1 MATEKGHE
9 EVSTRAPDELLD
21 DSIAFPMKEPP
32 SQYDDNPDP
41 NSGPVYVQV
50 RNVSVEVDP
59 ARGSPFSSID
69 SFKSRI
75 LRIKGNSSPK
85 AILQDISADLPSRS
99 LTAIVG
105 ASGSGKT
112 TLLNVIAHRI
122 KDERFRQSGAV
133 TYDAESLVEPEGQ
146 AAGPARVGV
155 AYVLQQDVLL
165 PTLTVRE
172 TLRYAAD
179 LRLSTTKTRT
189 EREAMVENVIHDL
202 ALGKCANTKIGDNA
216 HKGCSGGEKR
226 RTSIGVQ
233 LLADQPVLILDEPT
247 TGLDAASAIQVVR
260 TLKSLA
266 ERGKTVIMTIHQPRS
281 EIWRL
286 VDNLI
291 LLARGSP
298 VYCGH
303 VQECLPY
310 FERLGYKM
318 PSFFNPFD
326 FVIDLAAVDLRSQD
340 AEQTS
345 LVRVQRLQEAW
356 RAGETHPRTGGPGQN
371 KGQPFSG
378 KQSAHSADRLDELF
392 QEVIVHTRRTFVV
405 TCRDRLGLVAS
416 TVESLSMGIMSGWI
430 FYQLGGDLAGIRSRQ
445 GAMYSAC
452 ALQGYLIL
460 LFETYRL
467 TMDIQIY
474 DRERIEG
481 VVRPI
486 SFIVSRRLAR
496 IPLEDLPVPFF
507 YSVIFYFMAGFR
519 SNADQFFTFFAIQLL
534 LHMIAVNLATVCVA
548 LNRQFM
554 VASLIANLTFTLQS
568 MGCGFFINTRSL
580 AVWLRWVKWTAYVFY
595 AFGALCTNEF
605 AGHFYDCP
613 SPGGPSNPAC
623 REYTGAYILASLNL
637 PSNWLWR
644 PIVVL
649 VGFILFFFILSGVT
663 LQVLTTEVE
672 VAKTHE
678 NKAASSADSQETNV
692 RRGGTTRTVT
702 VALDHFGLE
711 IDRKRLF
718 KNNTTKR
725 IFQPITTTFEPGV
738 LNVIMG
744 PSGSGKS
751 SCLNAMARRLYGSPM
766 VKYQTTGRMLLNG
779 STATDA
785 VVMSICS
792 YVPQDDS
799 ALLPCLTVRET
810 LHFAARLR
818 LPSFLSH
825 EQKVRRAELVLLQ
838 LGLKDCADTLIGSD
852 MVKGISGGEKRRVSI
867 GIQILTDPQVLL
879 LDEPT
884 SGLDAFTAFS
894 IIEVLKGL
902 ADEGRTIIFS
912 IHQPRSGMFKQFGG
926 VLLLAKGGE
935 VVYAGSVSEM
945 LPHFESMGFTCPES
959 ANPADFALDLVSV
972 ETPKSLQGQQQQ
984 QPSNVAPAATI
995 TALPPATVGPHE
1007 KGIDI
1012 EDSPA
1017 KTSKPND
1024 TFAEEPAP
1032 TPSHSPTKALGPDST
1047 TTDTHTTD
1055 ATPSKPADLA
1065 LPATLGTYAR
1075 QRQPFQH
1082 AFPILLQRGVINLR
1096 RQPNL
1101 LTGRITQLVGLGIV
1115 LAAFCS
1121 PLRHDYYSVQTRVGY
1136 IQAMSSMFFV
1146 GMLNSIAMYPGERD
1160 LYYHEERDGTY
1171 TLAAFFVYYL
1181 ALEVP
1186 AEVVASMLFSVLTV
1200 FAVGLP
1206 RTAGQYF
1213 LMAYSAFCVVE
1224 CGESFGILFLTMFSH
1239 TGLAVSVM
1247 SVVLSIAIHLGGVL
1261 SIGIDRFLSA
1271 VNHISPVKWQVGAL
1285 LSYSLRDIRFTC
1297 TADQRLADGT
1307 CPVQTG
1313 EQVLELYRLNVD
1325 TVAYALALGGVTIGY
1340 RLLAYLG
1347 LEIRGADWK
1356 GLMSATM
1363 RKKRRNWGSIRK

>member
-1 MATEKGHE
+1 MATEKPEGHVPSSASIPLPTKE
-9 EVSTRAPDELLD
+9 NTLQHRYSTSTDRNTRAV
-21 DSIAFPMKEPP
+21 
-32 SQYDDNPDP
+32 N
-41 NSGPVYVQV
+41 VRV
-50 RNVSVEVDP
+50 RNVSVKVDP
-59 ARGSPFSSID
+59 AGGSLFSSID
-69 SFKSRI
+69 AVKSRVLRSYAIPTIKDI
-75 LRIKGNSSPK
+75 LN
-85 AILQDISADLPSRS
+85 DVSADLPSRS

-112 TLLNVIAHRI
+112 TLLNVIAHRV
-122 KDERFRQSGAV
+122 KDKRLRQLGTV
-133 TYDAESLVEPEGQ
+133 TYNSEALAIPNGQDAGSGS
-146 AAGPARVGV
+146 GSARVGV

-165 PTLTVRE
+165 PSLTVRE
-172 TLRYAAD
+172 TLQYAAD
-179 LRLSTTKTRT
+179 LRLSTTKTRA
-189 EREAMVENVIHDL
+189 EREAMVETVIDEL
-202 ALGKCANTKIGDNA
+202 GLGKCANTRIGDNA

-247 TGLDAASAIQVVR
+247 TGLDAASAIQVVQ

-266 ERGKTVIMTIHQPRS
+266 QRGKTVIMTIHQPRS

-298 VYCGH
+298 VYSGP
-303 VQECLPY
+303 VRECLPY
-310 FERLGYKM
+310 FEHLGYRM
-318 PSFFNPFD
+318 PPFFNPFD
-326 FVIDLAAVDLRSQD
+326 FVIDLAAVDLRSQTL
-340 AEQTS
+340 EQTS
-345 LVRVQRLQEAW
+345 LIRVRKLHEAW
-356 RAGETHPRTGGPGQN
+356 RTHGTDASAGEPESLIDET
-371 KGQPFSG
+371 FDG
-378 KQSAHSADRLDELF
+378 KQVAHSGDRLNELLH
-392 QEVIVHTRRTFVV
+392 EVIVHTRRTFVV

-416 TVESLSMGIMSGWI
+416 IVESLSMGIMSGWI
-430 FYQLGGDLAGIRSRQ
+430 FYQLGSDLAGIRSRQ

-467 TMDIQIY
+467 TIDIQVY

-486 SFIVSRRLAR
+486 SFIVSRRFAR
-496 IPLEDLPVPFF
+496 IPLEDLPVPFL
-507 YSVIFYFMAGFR
+507 YAVIFYFMADFR
-519 SNADQFFTFFAIQLL
+519 AAAGQFFTFFAIQLL

-568 MGCGFFINTRSL
+568 MGCGFFINTRSI
-580 AVWLRWVKWTAYVFY
+580 AVWLRWIKWAAYVFY

-613 SPGGPSNPAC
+613 SPGGPSDPAC
-623 REYTGAYILASLNL
+623 REYTGDYILASLNL

-644 PIVVL
+644 PIIVL
-649 VGFILFFFILSGVT
+649 VGFILFFFILSGVI
-663 LQVLTTEVE
+663 LQVLTEEVE
-672 VAKTHE
+672 MARTHE
-678 NKAASSADSQETNV
+678 SKAASTADGQETNA
-692 RRGGTTRTVT
+692 RAGDANRTVT
-702 VALDHFGLE
+702 VTLDHFGLE
-711 IDRKRLF
+711 IERRPF
-718 KNNTTKR
+718 KSNLTKR
-725 IFQPITTTFEPGV
+725 IFKSINTTFEPGV

-751 SCLNAMARRLYGSPM
+751 SCLNAMARRLSGSVR
-766 VKYQTTGRMLLNG
+766 VKYSSSGRMLLNG
-779 STATDA
+779 ATATDD
-785 VVMSICS
+785 VVTSICS

-818 LPSFLSH
+818 LPAFLSH
-825 EQKVRRAELVLLQ
+825 EQKVQRAESVLLQ
-838 LGLKDCADTLIGSD
+838 LGLKDCADTLVGSD

-894 IIEVLKGL
+894 IIQVLKGL

-912 IHQPRSGMFKQFGG
+912 IHQPRSDMFKQFGG
-926 VLLLAKGGE
+926 VLLLATGGE
-935 VVYAGSVSEM
+935 VVYTGPVSDM
-945 LPHFESMGFTCPES
+945 LPHFERMGFTCPES

-972 ETPKSLQGQQQQ
+972 ETPKLLQQHQ
-984 QPSNVAPAATI
+984 SNLTPLPPTTTTTTTTSTSPAI
-995 TALPPATVGPHE
+995 TAVIGVDDTTTSAVNE
-1007 KGIDI
+1007 
-1012 EDSPA
+1012 A
-1017 KTSKPND
+1017 KS
-1024 TFAEEPAP
+1024 P
-1032 TPSHSPTKALGPDST
+1032 TPSKE
-1047 TTDTHTTD
+1047 THLT
-1055 ATPSKPADLA
+1055 
-1065 LPATLGTYAR
+1065 LPAALGTYAR
-1075 QRQPFQH
+1075 RKLPVQR
-1082 AFPILLQRGVINLR
+1082 AFPILLQRGMVNLR

-1115 LAAFCS
+1115 LAAVCS
-1121 PLRHDYYSVQTRVGY
+1121 PLKHDYFAVQTRVGF
-1136 IQAMSSMFFV
+1136 IQALSSMFFV

-1171 TLAAFFVYYL
+1171 GLEAFFLYYL

-1200 FAVGLP
+1200 FAIGLP

-1213 LMAYSAFCVVE
+1213 LMAYSSFCVVE
-1224 CGESFGILFLTMFSH
+1224 CGESFGILFLTLFSH
-1239 TGLAVSVM
+1239 MGLAVSVM
-1247 SVVLSIAIHLGGVL
+1247 SVVLSISIHLGGVL
-1261 SIGIDRFLSA
+1261 SIGVDHFLSA

-1285 LSYSLRDIRFTC
+1285 SSYSLRNIRFTC
-1297 TADQRLADGT
+1297 APDQTLADGS
-1307 CPVQTG
+1307 CPIQTG
-1313 EQVLELYRLNVD
+1313 AQVLDLYRLNVD
-1325 TVAYALALGGVTIGY
+1325 TVTYALALGGVTVAY

-1347 LEIRGADWK
+1347 LKIRAADWK
-1356 GLMSATM
+1356 AWMSSSM
-1363 RKKRRNWGSIRK
+1363 NKKKP